1 MSKANLPIFFV
12 KDMSVFTKGER
23 VRIVESERDSDKIYI
38 IKGIKRYRKGGAL
51 YLLKMLDENPI
62 LRLYYENSKS
72 LLERIC

>member
-1 MSKANLPIFFV
+1 
-12 KDMSVFTKGER
+12 MSVFTKGER

-38 IKGIKRYRKGGAL
+38 IKGVKRYRKGGTL

>member
-1 MSKANLPIFFV
+1 MSKANLLIFFV
-12 KDMSVFTKGER
+12 ENMSVFTKGER
-23 VRIVESERDSDKIYI
+23 VRIIGSEKNSDKVYV
-38 IKGIKRYRKGGAL
+38 IKSIKRYRKGGVL

>member
-1 MSKANLPIFFV
+1 MSKANLPIFLV
-12 KDMSVFTKGER
+12 EDMSIFTKGER
-23 VRIVESERDSDKIYI
+23 VRIIESEKNSDRVYI
-38 IKGIKRYRKGGAL
+38 IKGIKRYRKGGVL

>member
-12 KDMSVFTKGER
+12 ENMSVFAKGER
-23 VRIVESERDSDKIYI
+23 VRIIESEKNSDKVYI
-38 IKGIKRYRKGGAL
+38 IKAIKRYRKGGVL

>member
-1 MSKANLPIFFV
+1 
-12 KDMSVFTKGER
+12 MSVFAKGER
-23 VRIVESERDSDKIYI
+23 VRIIESEKNSDKVYI
-38 IKGIKRYRKGGAL
+38 IKAIKRYRKGGVL